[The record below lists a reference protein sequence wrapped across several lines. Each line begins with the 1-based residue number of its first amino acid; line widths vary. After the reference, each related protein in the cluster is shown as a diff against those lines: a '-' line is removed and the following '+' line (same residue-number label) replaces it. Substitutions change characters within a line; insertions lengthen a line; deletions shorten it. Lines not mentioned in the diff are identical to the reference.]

1 MLDGSKWVV
10 LDYMNEMIN
19 GEVNISQMFK
29 PLMKL
34 VDGEK
39 WLQQRWVM
47 GGILSIG
54 MCFKEAEVLKGR
66 ESFRKQQSE

>member
-1 MLDGSKWVV
+1 MQRTRHSDVGVLDGLSKWVV

-39 WLQQRWVM
+39 
-47 GGILSIG
+47 
-54 MCFKEAEVLKGR
+54 
-66 ESFRKQQSE
+66 